1 VANRWEKPLRILVGI
16 VLMGLFVTASLF
28 VVTRY
33 AGGWGVPYFSFTSER
48 GSRCTNDFAGYT
60 CDPVTLADVEFFGDV
75 NLPDDSRIVRGTY
88 RATHDYRL
96 DAVLEV
102 PAPHA
107 AAALHSLREG
117 FGKCQPGHPSALNP
131 AGLTKI
137 CVLANDTNYTASGE
151 PDSRLFTIGT
161 GLRKDGTRVIA
172 LAIKSL

>member
-1 VANRWEKPLRILVGI
+1 
-16 VLMGLFVTASLF
+16 MGLFVTMSLY

-48 GSRCTNDFAGYT
+48 GSHCTNDFAGYT

-75 NLPDDSRIVRGTY
+75 NLPDDSRIVSGTY

-117 FGKCQPGHPSALNP
+117 FGKCQPGHPSPLNP
-131 AGLTKI
+131 AGLTKM
-137 CVLANDTNYTASGE
+137 CVLANDTDYTASGE

>member
-1 VANRWEKPLRILVGI
+1 MMPPRVTSSRPFRHPGPVANRWRKPLRILIGI

-48 GSRCTNDFAGYT
+48 GSHCTNDFAGYT

-75 NLPDDSRIVRGTY
+75 NLPDDSRIVSGTY

-107 AAALHSLREG
+107 A
-117 FGKCQPGHPSALNP
+117 
-131 AGLTKI
+131 
-137 CVLANDTNYTASGE
+137 
-151 PDSRLFTIGT
+151 
-161 GLRKDGTRVIA
+161 
-172 LAIKSL
+172 